1 MIYLI
6 INLGLGSFNLWTPC
20 SLFTNFSL
28 GNPDH
33 VMFNALFNQVVDKE
47 WNRFSFALYF
57 YMNMVKYY
65 PIQFNVK
72 LCVCVCVCVCV

>member
-1 MIYLI
+1 
-6 INLGLGSFNLWTPC
+6 
-20 SLFTNFSL
+20 
-28 GNPDH
+28 
-33 VMFNALFNQVVDKE
+33 MFNALFNQVVDKE

-72 LCVCVCVCVCV
+72 LCVCVCVKQNNILILDINTCYI